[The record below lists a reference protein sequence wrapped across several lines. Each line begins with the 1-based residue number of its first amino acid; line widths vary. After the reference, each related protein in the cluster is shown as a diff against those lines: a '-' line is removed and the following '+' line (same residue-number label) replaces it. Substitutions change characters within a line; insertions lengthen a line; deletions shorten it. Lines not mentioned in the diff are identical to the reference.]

1 MTTQILALSGSLR
14 VNSYNT
20 ALLRAAERAAAD
32 AAHFEYANIGSLP
45 HYQSELDG
53 DDKPSA
59 VRTLIDQIQ
68 AADGLLIAS
77 PEYNYSVPG
86 VLKNAIDWASR
97 PAYRSALAHKPTA
110 IMGASRSGV
119 GTARAQSHLRQ
130 ILGGTLTPLF
140 PHPDVLVGG
149 AHTKFDESLQL
160 TDEAT
165 FEHLAGF
172 VKAFV
177 AWTVGQGG
185 AA

>member
-1 MTTQILALSGSLR
+1 
-14 VNSYNT
+14 
-20 ALLRAAERAAAD
+20 
-32 AAHFEYANIGSLP
+32 
-45 HYQSELDG
+45 
-53 DDKPSA
+53 
-59 VRTLIDQIQ
+59 
-68 AADGLLIAS
+68 
-77 PEYNYSVPG
+77 
-86 VLKNAIDWASR
+86 
-97 PAYRSALAHKPTA
+97 
-110 IMGASRSGV
+110 V

-172 VKAFV
+172 VKACV
-177 AWTVGQGG
+177 AWTGGQGG